1 MLLVNKLQ
9 IAAAIC
15 LLCTSTAAQDKPW
28 HLATTST
35 DQAAAAAINTADI
48 KPGPKTIVVAVIDS
62 GVLASHPSLQGRL
75 LPGYD
80 MLSAPN
86 NLRGDRSTN
95 FSPDE
100 RDSRCGQRLV
110 SSAFRTHGTEVSSL
124 IAGNGTDGVYG
135 VNPTAKI
142 LPIRLFGAC
151 SMSRNDLLD
160 SIAWAAGF
168 SVPGVPDNP
177 NPAQVINMSIAGGL
191 STCGPDL
198 QRLITRVVEKKIF
211 VVAAAGNNFHKPLPE
226 PANCKGVI
234 SVGAVD
240 AENRIEV
247 YSALDPR
254 TVIYAP
260 GGGKKLSGS
269 SKWSTN
275 KLMVATYDLDFIGQE
290 RPAALERGV
299 GTSFAAPVVAG
310 FISLWLSH
318 HPNKQPTDFWQQMPE
333 FLRTVEPLEKC
344 SECAPKGLVAKTGI
358 AQQ

>member
-1 MLLVNKLQ
+1 M
-9 IAAAIC
+9 
-15 LLCTSTAAQDKPW
+15 
-28 HLATTST
+28 
-35 DQAAAAAINTADI
+35 
-48 KPGPKTIVVAVIDS
+48 
-62 GVLASHPSLQGRL
+62 
-75 LPGYD
+75 
-80 MLSAPN
+80 
-86 NLRGDRSTN
+86 
-95 FSPDE
+95 
-100 RDSRCGQRLV
+100 
-110 SSAFRTHGTEVSSL
+110 
-124 IAGNGTDGVYG
+124 
-135 VNPTAKI
+135 
-142 LPIRLFGAC
+142 
-151 SMSRNDLLD
+151 
-160 SIAWAAGF
+160 
-168 SVPGVPDNP
+168 
-177 NPAQVINMSIAGGL
+177 
-191 STCGPDL
+191 
-198 QRLITRVVEKKIF
+198 
-211 VVAAAGNNFHKPLPE
+211 
-226 PANCKGVI
+226 I